1 MDDLYH
7 GKYMD
12 DLYDEYYYANYS
24 DYQYDGLEPNIAQQ
38 YDGLEPSLE
47 AQIQKCVDD
56 FKTGQG
62 ASCEINERELEQAM
76 NDTQTGLLN
85 CYALKLT

>member
-1 MDDLYH
+1 MVFFY
-7 GKYMD
+7 
-12 DLYDEYYYANYS
+12 DLYDENYS
-24 DYQYDGLEPNIAQQ
+24 DYEYDGLEPNIAQQ

-62 ASCEINERELEQAM
+62 ASCGINERELEQAM
-76 NDTQTGLLN
+76 NNTQTGLLN
-85 CYALKLT
+85 CYALKLTQG

>member
-1 MDDLYH
+1 
-7 GKYMD
+7 MD

-24 DYQYDGLEPNIAQQ
+24 DYQ